1 MFLSRPVAWL
11 EWLACTAL
19 LAMMLIVVTD
29 VGGRYLV
36 GSPLPGAIE
45 LVQYAMVVV
54 VFGGLPAVTLR
65 RRHISLDLVHDR
77 LSGLW
82 RRLHW
87 TLLCTSSAAVLAV
100 QAWLLADIARTMH
113 ANDDVIGFL
122 NLPTYP
128 AAGFMSALSLLTA
141 LALAWAALRPP
152 TTDASDVVH

>member
-1 MFLSRPVAWL
+1 MSRSRPIAWL

-19 LAMMLIVVTD
+19 LVMMLIVVTD

-65 RRHISLDLVHDR
+65 QRHISLDLVHDR
-77 LSGLW
+77 LSGRW

-87 TLLCTSSAAVLAV
+87 TLLCAISAAVLAV
-100 QAWLLADIARTMH
+100 QAWLLADIVRTMY

-122 NLPTYP
+122 GLPTYP

-141 LALAWAALRPP
+141 LGLAWSAISPP
-152 TTDASDVVH
+152 PSDAYSAGH